1 MPHHFDRREFLPT
14 LTAAT
19 AGLALP
25 DQSSSAQNK
34 SLLVFTKSS
43 GFEHEV
49 VKRKDGKLSIV
60 ETAVTEL
67 GKKNG
72 FDVTC
77 SKDGRIF
84 DSKDF
89 HNYQAVFFFTT
100 GDLTQS
106 ATDKNPPMSP
116 AGKQAL
122 LTSIEQG
129 LGFVGC
135 HAASDTFHTS

>member
-1 MPHHFDRREFLPT
+1 MTHHFDRREFLSPLTTAT

-19 AGLALP
+19 AGLALSHP
-25 DQSSSAQNK
+25 SLPAPNK

-77 SKDGRIF
+77 SKHARIF

-89 HNYQAVFFFTT
+89 TNYQAASFLPTAV
-100 GDLTQS
+100 LTQS
-106 ATDKNPPMSP
+106 A
-116 AGKQAL
+116 
-122 LTSIEQG
+122 
-129 LGFVGC
+129 
-135 HAASDTFHTS
+135 

>member
-1 MPHHFDRREFLPT
+1 MTHRSDRREFLRTLTTAT

-25 DQSSSAQNK
+25 HQSFSAPNRP
-34 SLLVFTKSS
+34 LLVFTKSS

-49 VKRKDGKLSIV
+49 VKRKDGKPSIV

-77 SKDGRIF
+77 SKDG
-84 DSKDF
+84 
-89 HNYQAVFFFTT
+89 QV
-100 GDLTQS
+100 
-106 ATDKNPPMSP
+106 
-116 AGKQAL
+116 L
-122 LTSIEQG
+122 L
-129 LGFVGC
+129 
-135 HAASDTFHTS
+135 